1 LEEPITR
8 KEKLVEE
15 YNHKSYLANLARR
28 KERVKDRQEADTPL
42 KDLRVYFTYKVPN
55 TLFYLLGF
63 ANSILRALQQKGFR
77 CPGYSHIYISIGE
90 TKEEAIARAHE
101 LEDWYRFGIAV
112 LPEAWMKSK
121 DEEKEKLVLKAI
133 VSGLK
138 DIAAL
143 DGLDTV
149 AIDEAV
155 ALAKQW
161 GAVHET
167 IFREK
172 ENKKYKFRVSH
183 VPVKNE
189 ADSDIYFALIDRD
202 GAQEYKWKFGRLHAM
217 EAAMWFFKITV
228 TNKLIRTK
236 PAARTDMILKGKK
249 KELELSIENIINGSD
264 RIVLEDTAVPVEKW
278 IIDLEKQ
285 MANAPTISGRIQ
297 NGKVQR

>member
-1 LEEPITR
+1 MQEQ
-8 KEKLVEE
+8 
-15 YNHKSYLANLARR
+15 YNHNSYLANLANR
-28 KERVKDRQEADTPL
+28 KERVKNRHEADTPL
-42 KDLRVYFTYKVPN
+42 KDLRLYFTYRVPN

-90 TKEEAIARAHE
+90 TKKEAIARAHE

-112 LPEAWMKSK
+112 LPEAWMKST
-121 DEEKEKLVLKAI
+121 DEEKEELVLKAI

-143 DGLDTV
+143 DGLDTA

-155 ALAKQW
+155 ALARQW

-183 VPVKNE
+183 VPLKNE
-189 ADSDIYFALIDRD
+189 SDSDIYFSLIDRD
-202 GAQEYKWKFGRLHAM
+202 AAKEYKWKFGRLHAM
-217 EAAMWFFKITV
+217 EAAVWFFKITV

-236 PAARTDMILKGKK
+236 PAARTELTLKGKK
-249 KELELSIENIINGSD
+249 KELELAIDKIINGSD
-264 RIVLEDTAVPVEKW
+264 RITIKDTAVPVEKW
-278 IIDLEKQ
+278 IIKFEKQ
-285 MANAPTISGRIQ
+285 MENVQTISGRVK
-297 NGKVQR
+297 NGKIQK